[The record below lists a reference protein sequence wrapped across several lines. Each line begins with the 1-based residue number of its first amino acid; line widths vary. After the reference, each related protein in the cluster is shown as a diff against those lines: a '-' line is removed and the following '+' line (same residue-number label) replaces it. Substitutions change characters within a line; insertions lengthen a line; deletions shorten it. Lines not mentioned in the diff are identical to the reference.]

1 MARGIYIESIQQT
14 NDYHSMNENRY
25 ILVVRERLVRL
36 RGPVM
41 EANKRLIFEDDLR
54 SGGLQG
60 FTTQ

>member
-1 MARGIYIESIQQT
+1 MTRGIYIESIQQT